1 MINSVSE
8 FIEEFMK
15 HKDKVEWYLHKPTPF
30 ADATDIRGRGVLCSP
45 VTVMVEPP
53 IHHSLDYLGFDV
65 DITPS
70 FQDVVSRASS
80 HSMRGLWDAME
91 KFPAHKFPKARIAEA
106 IELRQRLLDI
116 LGLAE
121 EIPSAH

>member
-1 MINSVSE
+1 MINSVNE

-30 ADATDIRGRGVLCSP
+30 ADATDIRGRDVLCSP

-53 IHHSLDYLGFDV
+53 IHHSLDYLDFDI

-80 HSMRGLWDAME
+80 HTPSQVLSATSNVHRSGSLGAWNQPHASASRGSA
-91 KFPAHKFPKARIAEA
+91 FASRSAAR
-106 IELRQRLLDI
+106 R
-116 LGLAE
+116 
-121 EIPSAH
+121 